1 MRNHPMPS
9 PAAAGPGIFAP
20 GLGPMSNEPQDER
33 QQARRLVARLRDHI
47 AKIEGRM
54 EKQQPP
60 IYSRSERRTGPR
72 WCFGLEAIDRNLPE
86 TGLARAG
93 LHDIAPHK
101 YGDNPAAMAF
111 ALALAHGRLQVI
123 GEKRPLLWCRI
134 ETEVREHGNLYGH
147 GLETLGLS
155 RQRFLTVT
163 LKKPVSLYWTM
174 EEALKSGCLAA
185 VIGDA
190 APQHET
196 LTTTRRLSLAA
207 AQGKSAGLLVFI
219 RNYEGSTSSASRW
232 QVATAPS
239 QAPPLDGK
247 SPGSPSWHL
256 VLNRIRSGKPGQWT
270 VNWQKH
276 HATHH
281 FTLAPGLSGGALYP
295 GTPEIAR
302 PHPTPEPALRAG

>member
-1 MRNHPMPS
+1 MRINPMPI
-9 PAAAGPGIFAP
+9 PAAAGAGIFSP
-20 GLGPMSNEPQDER
+20 YLSRPNDER
-33 QQARRLVARLRDHI
+33 QQAQDLVTRLRDHI
-47 AKIEGRM
+47 ARIEGNQNQLKRS
-54 EKQQPP
+54 QQV
-60 IYSRSERRTGPR
+60 YSRSERHPTPHWG
-72 WCFGLEAIDRNLPE
+72 FGLEAIDQNLPT

-101 YGDNPAAMAF
+101 YGDNPATMGF
-111 ALALAHGRLQVI
+111 ALALAHGRLHMA

-134 ETEVREHGNLYGH
+134 ETEVREYGNLYGH
-147 GLETLGLS
+147 GLESLGLS

-207 AQGKSAGLLVFI
+207 AQGKSAGILVFI
-219 RNYEGSTSSASRW
+219 QNYLGATASASRW
-232 QVATAPS
+232 QVGTAPS
-239 QAPPLDGK
+239 QPLLYDSK

-256 VLNRIRSGKPGQWT
+256 SLSRIRSGKPGQWT

-281 FTLAPGLSGGALYP
+281 FTLVPGLSGGALHP
-295 GTPEIAR
+295 GTPEIAGT
-302 PHPTPEPALRAG
+302 HPAPEFTLRAG